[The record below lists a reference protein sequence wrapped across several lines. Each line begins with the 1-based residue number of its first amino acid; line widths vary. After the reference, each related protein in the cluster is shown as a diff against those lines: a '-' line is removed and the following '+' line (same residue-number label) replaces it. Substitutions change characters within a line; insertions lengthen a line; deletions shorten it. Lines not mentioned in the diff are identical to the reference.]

1 MPFELVPEDD
11 MAVKSKKTDSKK
23 VGDIKGMDDIKR
35 MDVVVTKKSGI
46 PLVSE
51 DKLGEKVEKQNIQS
65 SEKKIV
71 SPINPNVIVKRIY
84 FPGDT
89 YSKKENQTGFKK
101 ILSKYGLAWYR
112 SMMKTYTSKEGIGVL
127 TGMYVSEDKNKKVFC
142 IYEGTNMP
150 TTAIV
155 KIMGSGGNFIIDLN
169 SFCHGIGCIIED
181 KDELFVNNT
190 LLMLQE
196 KGEIYVEKKLE
207 TIKIEDYEK
216 IFEEKVKKLVD
227 EYTQKYIDDYKD
239 TLARQGISIDT
250 AVFFKKKEIEEGI
263 RWSLEKGFIKI

>member
-1 MPFELVPEDD
+1 MPFELVSEDD

-23 VGDIKGMDDIKR
+23 AGDTKR
-35 MDVVVTKKSGI
+35 MDVVVTKKSGSI

-51 DKLGEKVEKQNIQS
+51 DKVGEKVEKQVE
-65 SEKKIV
+65 SEMVENTKKKIV
-71 SPINPNVIVKRIY
+71 SPINPNIIVKRIY

-89 YSKKENQTGFKK
+89 YSKKENQKGFKK
-101 ILSKYGLAWYR
+101 ILEKYGLAWYR
-112 SMMKTYTSKEGIGVL
+112 PMMKTYTSKEGISVL
-127 TGMYVSEDKNKKVFC
+127 TGMYKSEDQNKKVFC
-142 IYEGTNMP
+142 IYEGTNRP

-190 LLMLQE
+190 LLILQE

-207 TIKIEDYEK
+207 ITKIEDYEK
-216 IFEEKVKKLVD
+216 IFEDKVKKLVE
-227 EYTQKYIDDYKD
+227 EYTQKYIDDYKE